1 MLFTLKHCFTKLV
14 LNSAKGENANIA
26 LHNIMN
32 VKNNLTQCII
42 LRYIPLEISRLSIMS
57 VISGCIDTFSLS
69 FLKIKHDYGTKA

>member
-14 LNSAKGENANIA
+14 LNNAKVENANIA
-26 LHNIMN
+26 LQN

-42 LRYIPLEISRLSIMS
+42 LRYIPLEISRLSPMS